1 MIFDGKIFQQMFIV
15 RLVLISTSCQ
25 HRLVTLFMLACMGM
39 TIGLTACTTST
50 MSSDKV
56 DYKSGG
62 VQRGPNLTYPPDLVT
77 SQADRRYL
85 VQDGSATMSDFTA
98 ILKKGGETRK
108 TPLTGIPGMRIMRDG
123 DKRWLIIDKPA
134 AELYPQ
140 VKDFWQENGFLLL
153 VDSPSTGIMET
164 DWVENRAKIPQDYLR
179 SLLGGVLSSVFDT
192 GERDKYKT
200 RLEVLKPDQTE
211 IFITHK
217 GASEEPVRDNSGG
230 VISTKWVP
238 RPNDPELDAAF
249 LVRLMERL
257 GHTQE
262 QAKAQLAASASPTVK
277 VVKAKLEQ
285 GSNGAAIVELPS
297 SFDRAWRDVGLALD
311 RSNFTVIDRDRSKGI
326 YFVRYVNTK
335 DSGESSK
342 GFFSGLFSGKDEAA
356 LLAKQYR
363 IYVKANGADASQVF
377 VQDAEG
383 TPENTPAG
391 LQLLTIL
398 TAQLAR

>member
-1 MIFDGKIFQQMFIV
+1 M
-15 RLVLISTSCQ
+15 
-25 HRLVTLFMLACMGM
+25 
-39 TIGLTACTTST
+39 
-50 MSSDKV
+50 
-56 DYKSGG
+56 
-62 VQRGPNLTYPPDLVT
+62 
-77 SQADRRYL
+77 
-85 VQDGSATMSDFTA
+85 
-98 ILKKGGETRK
+98 
-108 TPLTGIPGMRIMRDG
+108 
-123 DKRWLIIDKPA
+123 
-134 AELYPQ
+134 
-140 VKDFWQENGFLLL
+140 KDFWQENGFLLL

-383 TPENTPAG
+383 KPENTPAG